1 MVQNI
6 LNVGLFGDLF
16 VGKSSIVKQFV
27 HNDFDEYE
35 QTTIGVSFSSKKIN
49 IDNNEYKIYI
59 WDTTGEKKCLNI
71 LYPYCK
77 IVDIAI
83 IIYDVTNLNS
93 FINLENWI
101 KLIKDTNSKCKI
113 IIVGN
118 KCDLDKKRK
127 ITKIHIQELD
137 KHDITYQE
145 VSAKQKKNVHKMFY
159 ESIKEYLNSCKIVK
173 C

>member
-6 LNVGLFGDLF
+6 FNVGLFGDLF
-16 VGKSSIVKQFV
+16 VGKSSIVNKFV
-27 HNDFDEYE
+27 YNDFDEYE

-49 IDNNEYKIYI
+49 VHDNEYNLHI

-83 IIYDVTNLNS
+83 IVYDLTNLNS
-93 FINLENWI
+93 FLNLEKWI
-101 KLIKDTNSKCKI
+101 KLIKDINLKCKI

-118 KCDLDKKRK
+118 KCDLEKKRK
-127 ITKIHIQELD
+127 ITKMHIQELD
-137 KHDITYQE
+137 KHNITHEE
-145 VSAKQKKNVHKMFY
+145 VSAKKNKNINKIFY
-159 ESIKEYLNSCKIVK
+159 ESIEEYIHYSI
-173 C
+173 